1 MKLLWSTAICAGLAL
16 GIAPVSA
23 QEKTLSNVEVKSDL
37 SAFED
42 SNALEFWPDLTQDL
56 GKAIATH
63 VNIDDQA
70 EAPRMVVEI
79 NKIAINGEPVL
90 PESGEFNQIEGTIAL
105 HPANTAGGNTE
116 TDANLPPM
124 GSYALTVSAKA
135 AGGEAPEGWVVIP
148 PTEGDFYDVLINAYA
163 MEVVERLE
171 E

>member
-90 PESGEFNQIEGTIAL
+90 PEAPRRPVEKR
-105 HPANTAGGNTE
+105 PKAG
-116 TDANLPPM
+116 
-124 GSYALTVSAKA
+124 S
-135 AGGEAPEGWVVIP
+135 
-148 PTEGDFYDVLINAYA
+148 
-163 MEVVERLE
+163 
-171 E
+171 